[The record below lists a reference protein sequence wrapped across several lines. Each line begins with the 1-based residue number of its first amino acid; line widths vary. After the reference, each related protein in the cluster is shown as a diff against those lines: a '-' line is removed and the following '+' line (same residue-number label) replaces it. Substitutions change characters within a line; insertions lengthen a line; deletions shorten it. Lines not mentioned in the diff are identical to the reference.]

1 MRERKSFLKKSG
13 GILCKGNLEEN
24 YDFISKNHNE
34 FGLRWLFR
42 RLNVNVNAYY
52 FYINNKEKRL
62 KKSHK
67 KAKVLEKIKEIYH
80 SLNGIPGYR
89 MMADELKKYG
99 IYLSKNTIYFYM
111 KELKLKSITRQKYI
125 YKKGEAHKIFANL
138 LNRDFTASKPNQK
151 WCTDFTYLLLSTG
164 EKRYN
169 CTILDLYD
177 RSVVASIT
185 SNKIDAELAIITLK
199 TALKGVKTHKGIIL
213 HSDQGS
219 QYTSKNF
226 IEFCGQNGIIQ
237 SMSRA
242 GCPYDNAPMERF
254 YNTLK
259 NEFYY
264 LYSFNSDYVLNTCI
278 NDYIFTRY
286 NISRPHSYNGGLSPM
301 QKRWDY
307 NAA

>member
-1 MRERKSFLKKSG
+1 M
-13 GILCKGNLEEN
+13 
-24 YDFISKNHNE
+24 
-34 FGLRWLFR
+34 RWLLR
-42 RLNVNVNAYY
+42 RLRVNINAYY
-52 FYINNKEKRL
+52 FYKNNKEKRFQ
-62 KKSHK
+62 KSLLRNK
-67 KAKVLEKIKEIYH
+67 ILEKIKEIYH
-80 SLNGIPGYR
+80 SLNGVPGYR
-89 MMADELKKYG
+89 MMTYELKKYS
-99 IYLSKNTIYFYM
+99 IFLSINTVYAYM
-111 KELKLKSITRQKYI
+111 KEIGLKSITRQKYI
-125 YKKGEAHKIFANL
+125 YKKGEAHKIFENL
-138 LNRDFTASKPNQK
+138 LKRDFTTSKPNEK

-185 SNKIDAELAIITLK
+185 SDKIDTELAIMTLK
-199 TALKGVKTHKGIIL
+199 IALKNVKTYQNIIL

-219 QYTSKNF
+219 QYTSKKF
-226 IEFCGQNGIIQ
+226 TEFCSQSGIIQ
-237 SMSRA
+237 SMSRS

-286 NISRPHSYNGGLSPM
+286 NYSRPHSYNGGLSPM
-301 QKRWDY
+301 QKRNNY
-307 NAA
+307 KVA